1 MNAIKQSVLENK
13 EWRLREWFQRLS
25 DNALSQLKLYQVEL
39 LRFNQRINLI
49 SSKTEK
55 NADLVHFA
63 DSIMGS
69 ELLLKNSEAE
79 VIHDIGS
86 GNGFPGLVLAVLAPE
101 RRIVAIDSDAR
112 KIEFIKHVA
121 ASLGLKNVEARQSR
135 LEDLPADSVE
145 CAVSRAFSSISKS
158 ILLSRKASMM
168 GADYFH
174 FKGDA
179 WVREL
184 ADIPSQICSVWAPRL
199 IGEYVLPDKTTRLA
213 LIATKKIGN

>member
-1 MNAIKQSVLENK
+1 MNASKLSVLENK
-13 EWRLREWFQRLS
+13 EWRLREWFQHLD

-63 DSIMGS
+63 DSIMGA
-69 ELLLKNSEAE
+69 ELLLKNSQAD

-86 GNGFPGLVLAVLAPE
+86 GNGFPGLVLAVIAPD
-101 RRIVAIDSDAR
+101 RKVIAIDSDAR
-112 KIEFIKHVA
+112 KVEFVKHVA
-121 ASLGLKNVEARQSR
+121 ATLGLKNFEAKQAR
-135 LEDLPADSVE
+135 LEDLGPDSIE
-145 CAVSRAFSSISKS
+145 CAVSRAFASISKS
-158 ILLSRKASMM
+158 ILLSRKASKM
-168 GADYFH
+168 GSDYFH

-199 IGEYVLPDKTTRLA
+199 IGEYTLPDKTTRLA
-213 LIATKKIGN
+213 LVATKKIGN